1 MIHVYST
8 KNIEYTVCFDTMRVF
23 KTHKINRITESDS
36 IQFQNCQ
43 FRGNVPQEV
52 LFYLLPL
59 YEKFLF
65 DYDKRQ
71 EGKRLVQM
79 MNYDLND
86 YAARNFNSFTGGKG
100 E

>member
-8 KNIEYTVCFDTMRVF
+8 KHIEYTVCFDAMRVF
-23 KTHKINRITESDS
+23 KTHKINRITESDP
-36 IQFQNCQ
+36 IKFQDYQFY
-43 FRGNVPQEV
+43 GNLPQEV

>member
-1 MIHVYST
+1 MIHVFST

-23 KTHKINRITESDS
+23 KTHKINRITESDPVV
-36 IQFQNCQ
+36 FENYQ
-43 FRGNVPQEV
+43 FRGNLPQEV

-71 EGKRLVQM
+71 EGRRFAQM